1 MISKKSKRVRKVDKK
16 IDNFDKRA
24 EIVDK
29 KIEEDEGIEI
39 EFVDTSALPAFGVP
53 ESKYKT
59 NKVMTQY
66 EYIAL
71 WSARAKQL
79 KIGMPAKVEWTG
91 VYDPIAIAKE
101 EIKQGV
107 VPLMIKRRIPDEN
120 YEGGYKFEYWDI
132 ADMDVRDH

>member
-1 MISKKSKRVRKVDKK
+1 MTSKKSKRARKVDKK
-16 IDNFDKRA
+16 ID
-24 EIVDK
+24 V
-29 KIEEDEGIEI
+29 IEEDEGIEI
-39 EFVDTSALPAFGVP
+39 EFVDAPSGVSPAAFSVP

-71 WSARAKQL
+71 WCARAKQL
-79 KIGMPAKVEWTG
+79 KIGMPAKIEWYG
-91 VYDPIAIAKE
+91 IYDPIAIAKE

-120 YEGGYKFEYWDI
+120 YEGGYKYEYWDI